1 MCIAVTGLLGGLM
14 DAETNKAK
22 EIEEIS
28 KRIEYLITSNQISS
42 EEKQIIII
50 KALEIIKNC

>member
-1 MCIAVTGLLGGLM
+1 M